1 MSQVKL
7 VDDHSIVTLTIHGR
21 RNATA
26 VFELINELRLA
37 EDVASNDHR
46 VMILAGEGAS
56 FCAGMDLKGVLD
68 DAQRMSGMLHGLSRA
83 MRSIRRLAIPTIA
96 NVQGAAVGGGC
107 GLAVVCDYA
116 LSHPEA
122 KLGYPEVELGVCPAV
137 VCHG

>member
-7 VDDHSIVTLTIHGR
+7 SVDDHSIVTLTMSR
-21 RNATA
+21 PEKRNALSL
-26 VFELINELRLA
+26 ELINELEAAL
-37 EDVASNDHR
+37 EDVASNDNHR

-96 NVQGAAVGGGC
+96 NVQELPLVVAADSLWCVIT
-107 GLAVVCDYA
+107 
-116 LSHPEA
+116 P
-122 KLGYPEVELGVCPAV
+122 
-137 VCHG
+137 